1 MLFVASVF
9 TAISSLLW
17 IAVVA
22 THIDHHPIGVFI
34 NLWFMA
40 CWLALC
46 GLYLYTACSPRPELR
61 VPLLSQKA
69 YKVEFA

>member
-46 GLYLYTACSPRPELR
+46 GLYLYLSLIHMSEPTRP
-61 VPLLSQKA
+61 
-69 YKVEFA
+69 Y